1 MCVSLATV
9 DQFLPDIV
17 QWRPM
22 KPLHTLIPILLA
34 SLILSGC
41 VERTISI
48 TSRPTG
54 ALVYLN
60 DEEVGRTPVT
70 VPHLFYGVYSVRL
83 ELDGHKPLWTKKE
96 AKAPWWE
103 MPGPDLVAE
112 MFPGRKVEQH
122 WQFDLEPIGEADL
135 DALVEQAREMGAML
149 EE

>member
-1 MCVSLATV
+1 
-9 DQFLPDIV
+9 
-17 QWRPM
+17 M
-22 KPLHTLIPILLA
+22 KPSDVLIPTVLA

-48 TSRPTG
+48 TSKPSG

-70 VPHLFYGVYSVRL
+70 VSHLFYGVYSVRL

-112 MFPGRKVEQH
+112 MIPGKKVEQH
-122 WQFDLEPIGEADL
+122 WQFNLELIGETDL
-135 DALVEQAREMGAML
+135 DSLIERARQMGAMVAQ
-149 EE
+149 